1 MVVGAQKSSK
11 FQSLFKISEYILKN
25 LWLNKVSSTW
35 EFNDDIFK
43 PMHTLIEL
51 FYPIFRNSENFHLAP
66 EWTFDDVNT
75 IHTAFF
81 FITSMTLSLL
91 FTSIH
96 NVFSILYQYTSSIC
110 VFHLYFRSIWWA
122 QCNCLQKSFDAF
134 VAPLIGILKMTKIRY
149 LIM

>member
-1 MVVGAQKSSK
+1 MVGAQKSSK
-11 FQSLFKISEYILKN
+11 FQSLFKISECILKN

-66 EWTFDDVNT
+66 KWTFDDVNT
-75 IHTAFF
+75 IHSAFF
-81 FITSMTLSLL
+81 FITSMRFSLL
-91 FTSIH
+91 FTSVH
-96 NVFSILYQYTSSIC
+96 DVFSILYQFTSSSF
-110 VFHLYFRSIWWA
+110 VFHFYFRTIWCVL
-122 QCNCLQKSFDAF
+122 CNCSHKSFGAF
-134 VAPLIGILKMTKIRY
+134 VSPLIYILQMTKIRY